1 MTKVGL
7 LVEGKRGERRTTS
20 PKSPPRPTG
29 KPSDYRKEF
38 FVWLG
43 DARWLIHLLPL
54 NVPFGGAPPVAL
66 PCNGWLGVPVHCRNE
81 PSQVAT
87 SSIAALGTPKWSADT
102 VTNLLLAW
110 GGALS
115 KM

>member
-20 PKSPPRPTG
+20 PKSQPRPTG

-54 NVPFGGAPPVAL
+54 TVPFGGAPPVERTLQRVVGRAGSL
-66 PCNGWLGVPVHCRNE
+66 P
-81 PSQVAT
+81 
-87 SSIAALGTPKWSADT
+87 
-102 VTNLLLAW
+102 
-110 GGALS
+110 
-115 KM
+115 

>member
-20 PKSPPRPTG
+20 PKSQPRPTG

-43 DARWLIHLLPL
+43 DA
-54 NVPFGGAPPVAL
+54 
-66 PCNGWLGVPVHCRNE
+66 
-81 PSQVAT
+81 
-87 SSIAALGTPKWSADT
+87 
-102 VTNLLLAW
+102 
-110 GGALS
+110 
-115 KM
+115 

>member
-20 PKSPPRPTG
+20 PKSQPRPTG

-54 NVPFGGAPPVAL
+54 NVPFGACGAYPAT
-66 PCNGWLGVPVHCRNE
+66 GWLGVPVHCRNE
-81 PSQVAT
+81 PSQVTT